1 MSAHRKQ
8 VEETMD
14 VVREVSKNP
23 GLSNF
28 VCLPLSDLVKVVHFM
43 QEMNLLVEADQPGN
57 QLDIYIC
64 KLNALLSKK
73 AAVIVQLQTRL
84 AQFQRHLNEYNV
96 LASSSIK

>member
-28 VCLPLSDLVKVVHFM
+28 VCLPLFDSV
-43 QEMNLLVEADQPGN
+43 
-57 QLDIYIC
+57 
-64 KLNALLSKK
+64 
-73 AAVIVQLQTRL
+73 RL
-84 AQFQRHLNEYNV
+84 FILCR
-96 LASSSIK
+96 K